1 MGLNNMTSKS
11 EAKSNTQKFHVASV
25 EKTEAPD
32 GMPEGKWY
40 RYVIS
45 HGKSQIEGIRA
56 GTLKAVTKHAEEFA
70 ENLNTRGTKIYST
83 YSSRSNKDKQG

>member
-1 MGLNNMTSKS
+1 MGLNMMTSETDDKT
-11 EAKSNTQKFHVASV
+11 NTLKFRVASV

-40 RYVIS
+40 HYTIA

-83 YSSRSNKDKQG
+83 YSSRSKK